1 MRRADFNGVRALCA
15 PVPTLRKLIA
25 VMSKKVPKHSHRW
38 SVGVTAKDAQPAE
51 CSSASGLVASEDP
64 ISGKEEVHAK
74 RCGKECGTKIPGFH
88 HCNRQEP
95 EAAID
100 IERESG
106 WEQRSQNVFRHCIRK
121 HQRCS
126 QLGFDRHSMSSEQVQ
141 QSSEPSAEYAQY
153 RGTINRYEVSSLSCS
168 ARCVVPTRNCDSRSC
183 TLGMPNGE
191 PTDRSRTHS

>member
-1 MRRADFNGVRALCA
+1 MALVIKSKWKRPSEFPCFSKVRKRRARRRDSSIVHNIRFYLQICVAMRRADFNGVRALCA
-15 PVPTLRKLIA
+15 PVPTLRKLIT
-25 VMSKKVPKHSHRW
+25 VMSEKVPKHSHRW
-38 SVGVTAKDAQPAE
+38 TVGVTAKDAQPAQ

-141 QSSEPSAEYAQY
+141 QSS
-153 RGTINRYEVSSLSCS
+153 
-168 ARCVVPTRNCDSRSC
+168 
-183 TLGMPNGE
+183 
-191 PTDRSRTHS
+191 